1 MSDKQSRD
9 ISEKYSPEW
18 FYEIAQTPEFTDFI
32 ILQQ

>member
-18 FYEIAQTPEFTDFI
+18 FYDISLAEPKNKTT
-32 ILQQ
+32 